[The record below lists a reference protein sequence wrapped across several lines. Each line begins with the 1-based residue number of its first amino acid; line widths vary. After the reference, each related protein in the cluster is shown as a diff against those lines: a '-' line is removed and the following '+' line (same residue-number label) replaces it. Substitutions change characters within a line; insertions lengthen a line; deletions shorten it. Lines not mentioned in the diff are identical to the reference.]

1 MKNRCIVFLRCS
13 TDHQELESQKKETIA
28 YAKSLGFN
36 DFVIIGKVGA
46 SAYKVNHLYLEM
58 IEEMKR
64 LVETDKTVKA
74 VVCWHLN
81 RLARNEV
88 KAMEIKEFLINN
100 RMQLYVKEPH
110 VKLLKDDGTVDD
122 GAELVFNIFST
133 MSKQQAAELQAK
145 ARRGKAEKRALHKFQ
160 GGARPP
166 FGYAMDE
173 NKNILPHP
181 TEAPILAELFDLYAT
196 GEYSYPQLIEEINA
210 RHGLDLHTHSAYN
223 FLHRTLYYDGRMYPP
238 IITEAQ
244 FKAAQKER
252 DNSRARPSVYK
263 HFTFANRLIKCP
275 VCGKGYTAN
284 ERKYLCHKLNKCGS
298 PSIGTAHL
306 DGLLWVIASHLESE
320 RLLNTSAKDEY
331 LQKKAVLAAK
341 IDGVAQTLTKGEKR
355 AQRAKKMA
363 LDGLIEIEEYK
374 DILAEVE
381 AEQKETKRK
390 VGEWQLQIAEL
401 DRLIAEDGKS
411 IQRILQISNNITSSD
426 EQEMRSI
433 VRRWVKQVTIGEG
446 NVWCV
451 ETLTRTYKAVYN
463 CYGWPTK
470 WKTVNGNFIAVRP
483 LKRDNTGCEFQDI
496 KLKPTDLPYTLAW
509 LSGSEIV

>member
-1 MKNRCIVFLRCS
+1 MKQRCIVFLRCS

-64 LVETDKTVKA
+64 LVEADKTIKA

-110 VKLLKDDGTVDD
+110 VRLLKDDGTVDD

-166 FGYAMDE
+166 FGYTMDAD
-173 NKNILPHP
+173 KNILPHP
-181 TEAPILAELFDLYAT
+181 TEAPILAEIFDLYAT
-196 GEYSYPQLIEEINA
+196 GQYSFPKLIEEINA
-210 RHGLDLHTHSAYN
+210 RHGLGLHTHSAYN
-223 FLHRTLYYDGRMYPP
+223 FLHRKLYYDGRMYPP
-238 IITEAQ
+238 IITQTQ
-244 FKAAQKER
+244 FNAAAQVR
-252 DNSRARPSVYK
+252 DNSKARPSTYK
-263 HFTFANRLIKCP
+263 HYTFANRLIKCP
-275 VCGKGYTAN
+275 KCGKGYTAN
-284 ERKYLCHKLNKCGS
+284 ERKYICHKLNKCGS
-298 PSIGTAHL
+298 PTIATANL

-320 RLLNTSAKDEY
+320 RLVKSDTKDQL
-331 LQKKAVLAAK
+331 LQEKAVLGTK
-341 IDGVAQTLTKGEKR
+341 INSVAQSLTKGNKKAE
-355 AQRAKKMA
+355 RAKKMA
-363 LDGLIEIEEYK
+363 LDGLIELEEYK
-374 DILAEVE
+374 AILKEIDD
-381 AEQKETKRK
+381 EQKETQKKIEHWKQQMADIDRMIEEDTLSIRK
-390 VGEWQLQIAEL
+390 ILEISGRIGNMQEAEMQ
-401 DRLIAEDGKS
+401 A
-411 IQRILQISNNITSSD
+411 
-426 EQEMRSI
+426 I
-433 VRRWVKQVTIGEG
+433 VRRWITRITFEG
-446 NVWCV
+446 NVWTI

-463 CYGWPTK
+463 CYGWPSK
-470 WKTVNGNFIAVRP
+470 WTTVNGHYIAARP
-483 LKRDNTGCEFQDI
+483 LKRDTTGCEFVDI

-509 LSGSEIV
+509 LGGSEIV